1 MNKKP
6 GAYMISM
13 MGLFIAIMVVLSR
26 ILGFEWQFI
35 KISFDFVPKIVMGM
49 MFGPFW
55 TGIGA
60 VIADLI
66 GMMLFAKA
74 AFFPGF
80 TLNAFL
86 GGVIYGYF
94 FYKKE
99 VTWRNAFLCTVANTV
114 LIGLIL
120 TPIWLAIMYNQP
132 LTSWV
137 IWAPRLTKAILM
149 LPIQTGLTY
158 VVGRMI
164 PVRQLMKRSRYSF

>member
-13 MGLFIAIMVVLSR
+13 MGLLIAIMVVLSR

-137 IWAPRLTKAILM
+137 IWGPRLTKAILM

>member
-13 MGLFIAIMVVLSR
+13 MGLLIAIMVVLSR

-99 VTWRNAFLCTVANTV
+99 VTWRNAFLCTVVNTV

-137 IWAPRLTKAILM
+137 IWGPRLTKAILM

>member
-13 MGLFIAIMVVLSR
+13 MGLLIAIMVVLSR

-60 VIADLI
+60 VIADLV

-137 IWAPRLTKAILM
+137 IWGPRLTKAILM

>member
-13 MGLFIAIMVVLSR
+13 MGLLIAIMVVLSR

-60 VIADLI
+60 VIADLV

-99 VTWRNAFLCTVANTV
+99 VTWRNALLCTVANTV

-137 IWAPRLTKAILM
+137 IWGPRLTKAILM
-149 LPIQTGLTY
+149 LPIQTALTY
-158 VVGRMI
+158 FVGRMI